1 MAATATEATVTE
13 AMATEALVVE
23 TEALAAVDTEVEDI
37 PQVVTGTTGTFA
49 NQPLNGN
56 IYK

>member
-1 MAATATEATVTE
+1 MATEATVTE
-13 AMATEALVVE
+13 ATATEALVVE
-23 TEALAAVDTEVEDI
+23 TEALAVVDTEVEDI
-37 PQVVTGTTGTFA
+37 PQVVVVTGTTGKFA